1 MRAAFPG
8 GLARQTTGVWQI
20 EGQVNTLVMGII
32 DTATQPLR
40 QGLKLG
46 GWAFQQAQQLRG
58 GGRQQEEQQQ
68 QAAQPEARKAPA
80 RGASTK
86 PKDIGDAAIARKVE
100 SAITKVPGVTKGKIS
115 VNVVDGKVDL
125 RGTAKNPTIINGIV
139 AAVEAIPEVKGVESL
154 LHEPK
159 TPARKPKQPKRN
171 QMPRTEPRRLNAD
184 KTVQMRESLPEE
196 IAKEGKGR
204 PPAPMGAEGGTD
216 KSTAPTPGEKGR
228 FGRDA
233 GGEDSG
239 APKRATSGV
248 GTKNGPP
255 AGGGEVV

>member
-1 MRAAFPG
+1 
-8 GLARQTTGVWQI
+8 
-20 EGQVNTLVMGII
+20 MGII
-32 DTATQPLR
+32 DTATSPIRRGAGQA
-40 QGLKLG
+40 LKLG
-46 GWAFQQAQQLRG
+46 GWAVTQLRG
-58 GGRQQEEQQQ
+58 GSGQQETEPPEPAEPAEQQP
-68 QAAQPEARKAPA
+68 AQRQS
-80 RGASTK
+80 RQSSRK
-86 PKDIGDAAIARKVE
+86 PKDLDDATIARKVE
-100 SAITKVPGVTKGKIS
+100 SAVYKVPGVTKGKID
-115 VNVVDGKVDL
+115 VNVVDGKAEL

-139 AAVEAIPEVKGVESL
+139 AAAEAVPEVKGVESL

-159 TPARKPKQPKRN
+159 TPARKAKPKRN

-204 PPAPMGAEGGTD
+204 QPAPLGAEGGSDT
-216 KSTAPTPGEKGR
+216 STAPTPAEKGR

-233 GGEDSG
+233 GEDGG

-248 GTKNGPP
+248 ATENGPP